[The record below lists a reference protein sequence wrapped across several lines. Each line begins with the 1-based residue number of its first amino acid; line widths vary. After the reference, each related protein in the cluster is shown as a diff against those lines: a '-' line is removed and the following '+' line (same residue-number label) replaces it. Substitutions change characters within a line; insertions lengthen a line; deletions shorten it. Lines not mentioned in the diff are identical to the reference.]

1 MTGEVWC
8 AVGRVRDVMKI
19 VSLMLLGMA
28 VFATSLVS
36 ASPFEVSP
44 GSQDYVNRSR
54 DGWFFYKD
62 PLPPAEEEDDEEE
75 TEQKK
80 ALPEALKKLPPN
92 IWSEPEKYKDMLK
105 ELPVEGMD
113 LSKLPSVFLREL
125 VTAKKE
131 AAMDKPTVESVKTY
145 IVVQQAAYDR
155 AAKFTDSY
163 QLAMYI
169 NPELNYESKHPSS
182 EFGHR
187 IEAQIKQQNEDQIL
201 KQAANYTGLF
211 FFFTSTCPYC
221 VDQAK
226 IMKLFQDQYG
236 IEVFPVSID
245 GKGLPEYPRP
255 QVDNGMVERLGVHM
269 TPMVYLAI
277 PGENFLTPIGAGI
290 MTLSDLRERVLVV
303 LNRRDMLK
311 PKLG

>member
-1 MTGEVWC
+1 MADVETAELLHVMRRLVSVVCFSLVC
-8 AVGRVRDVMKI
+8 AVAVGHAAPIDV
-19 VSLMLLGMA
+19 A
-28 VFATSLVS
+28 
-36 ASPFEVSP
+36 P
-44 GSQDYVNRSR
+44 GSQEYLKRSR

-62 PLPPAEEEDDEEE
+62 PPASSEEDEDEDEVGP
-75 TEQKK
+75 QPQSLKQ
-80 ALPEALKKLPPN
+80 LPEK
-92 IWSEPEKYKDMLK
+92 IWTEPEKYKETLK
-105 ELPVEGMD
+105 TLSIDGVD
-113 LSKLPSVFLREL
+113 LSKLPSIFIREL

-145 IVVQQAAYDR
+145 IVVQQEAYDR
-155 AAKFTDSY
+155 SAKFTDSY
-163 QLAMYI
+163 QLAMYV
-169 NPELNYESKHPSS
+169 NPELNYETKHPSS

-187 IEAQIKQQNEDQIL
+187 LEAQLKQQGEDHTL
-201 KQAANYTGLF
+201 RQASQYAGLF

-221 VDQAK
+221 LDQSK

-236 IEVFPVSID
+236 MSVFAVSID

-277 PGENFLTPIGAGI
+277 PDEKFLTPIGAGL

-303 LNRRDMLK
+303 LSRRDMLK
-311 PKLG
+311 PKQG

>member
-1 MTGEVWC
+1 MADVETAELLHVVRRLVSVVCLSLIC
-8 AVGRVRDVMKI
+8 AVAVGHAAPSDV
-19 VSLMLLGMA
+19 A
-28 VFATSLVS
+28 
-36 ASPFEVSP
+36 P
-44 GSQDYVNRSR
+44 GSQDYLKRSR

-62 PLPPAEEEDDEEE
+62 PPASSEEDEDEDEVGP
-75 TEQKK
+75 QPQSLKQ
-80 ALPEALKKLPPN
+80 LPEK
-92 IWSEPEKYKDMLK
+92 IWTEPEKYKETLK
-105 ELPVEGMD
+105 TLSIDGLD
-113 LSKLPSVFLREL
+113 LSKLPSIFIREL

-145 IVVQQAAYDR
+145 IVVQQEAYDR
-155 AAKFTDSY
+155 SAKFTDSY
-163 QLAMYI
+163 QLAMYV
-169 NPELNYESKHPSS
+169 NPELNYETKHPSS

-187 IEAQIKQQNEDQIL
+187 LEAQLKQQGEDQTL
-201 KQAANYTGLF
+201 RHASQYAGLF

-221 VDQAK
+221 LDQSK

-236 IEVFPVSID
+236 MSVFAVSID

-277 PGENFLTPIGAGI
+277 PEEKFLTPIGAGL

-303 LNRRDMLK
+303 LSRRDMLK
-311 PKLG
+311 PKQG